1 MCNKMQQ
8 NPNVCCLVV
17 MFRSKGKI
25 GRKFA
30 LAYGHI
36 SFAFPLLAL
45 SKLRRLFAQPY
56 APFDMGDLRVLATAW
71 RTQVRLRAAVLH
83 KSPHL
88 KRLCSAMGQINAAL
102 GIFECVHRRSKP
114 LFVRSR
120 DFCRLLPRRP
130 STNPHRHTSSL
141 ALFARRSCRR
151 HPRLTRV
158 SSRPS
163 RTVVVQN
170 RLARSS
176 RLVSAGSLVPHEA

>member
-1 MCNKMQQ
+1 MLLA
-8 NPNVCCLVV
+8 CLV
-17 MFRSKGKI
+17 
-25 GRKFA
+25 
-30 LAYGHI
+30 
-36 SFAFPLLAL
+36 
-45 SKLRRLFAQPY
+45 KLRRLFAQPY
-56 APFDMGDLRVLATAW
+56 APFDMGDLRVLAATR

-88 KRLCSAMGQINAAL
+88 KRLCSATGRINAAL

-120 DFCRLLPRRP
+120 FFRCLLPRRSSP
-130 STNPHRHTSSL
+130 NPRRHTSSL

-163 RTVVVQN
+163 RTGAVEN
-170 RLARSS
+170 RSAHSS
-176 RLVSAGSLVPHEA
+176 RLVSAGSLVPHHNNVRFVLPGASTGLTPVSPTLFGSLA